1 MNHFKISSMNMPLNP
16 LACVQLISLFLF
28 ESSHLLFRI
37 HSKYIQRRL
46 NCSIF
51 SKIPTDQYVYQVAPF
66 FQNFLP
72 LIMCAAIYHNFY
84 INLAILSFIMLLK
97 YTLKRII
104 ITCFPKNL
112 LYIKHIIFFYVK
124 YVNFWGIFQDQ
135 NMHQNAPNCTKFS
148 KFSLGIICPRAP

>member
-37 HSKYIQRRL
+37 LSKYIPRRL

-51 SKIPTDQYVYQVAPF
+51 SKIPTDQYVYQIAPF

-84 INLAILSFIMLLK
+84 INLAIFSFIMLLK
-97 YTLKRII
+97 YTLKRINYNMFSKKF
-104 ITCFPKNL
+104 TVYKTYN
-112 LYIKHIIFFYVK
+112 FFYVK

-135 NMHQNAPNCTKFS
+135 NMHQNAPNCTNFS